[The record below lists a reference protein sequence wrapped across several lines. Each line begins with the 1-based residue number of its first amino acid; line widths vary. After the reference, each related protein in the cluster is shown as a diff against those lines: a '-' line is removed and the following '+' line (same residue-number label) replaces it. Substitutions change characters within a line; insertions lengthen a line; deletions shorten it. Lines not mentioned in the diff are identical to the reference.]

1 MEHEGLAEALCGLHK
16 QPTDSSATEDEDID
30 DILSFSAGEEAP
42 DDTED
47 GMMTDSEEEYDT
59 GDELDGEDH
68 ATPRAS
74 GSAHKSSG
82 ARYTAQKP
90 GRFTGLNLE
99 GPTGKQTITLPT
111 GALTMDFIVQDGI
124 RYYKAGQICAH
135 LRCANAYEMVRE
147 KAGDTK
153 VLLSYAAL
161 LPLHVL
167 HCYIPVLSCCYRCI
181 EFDGRCRRRER
192 NAG

>member
-1 MEHEGLAEALCGLHK
+1 MEDERIAEALCGLNR
-16 QPTDSSATEDEDID
+16 QPTDISATEDEDIEEF
-30 DILSFSAGEEAP
+30 LSFSAGEEAS

-47 GMMTDSEEEYDT
+47 GMMTEDDDDT
-59 GDELDGEDH
+59 GDELDGDH
-68 ATPRAS
+68 ATPRAAGSS
-74 GSAHKSSG
+74 GSG
-82 ARYTAQKP
+82 ACCTAQKP

-192 NAG
+192 SVG